1 MVMMKMMKMNLQW
14 LFLPLICLFSLV
26 VKAEAS
32 SLHENQTDQTEVI
45 QAKVKYFDLQDVR
58 LLDSPF
64 KNAMDL
70 NAAWMLEMDLDR
82 LLSNFLTNAGLKP
95 KAEPYGSWE
104 AMGIAGH
111 TLGHYLGA
119 VSQQYASTG
128 DLRFK
133 VKVDYIVNILD
144 SCQKNF
150 VNGFIGGMPGG
161 DKVFK
166 EVKSGIIRSAG
177 FDLNGIWV
185 PWYNEHKTM
194 MGLNDA
200 YLLTGNS
207 KALSVLVKLS
217 DYLIDAIAPLSDE
230 QMQQMLN
237 CEFGGMN
244 EAFAQ
249 VYALTGDKKYLD
261 ASYRFYHKRI
271 MDKLAEGVDVL
282 PGLHSNTQI
291 PKIIGSAL
299 QYELTGNDRDRKIA
313 DYFWYTMVHNH
324 SYANGGNS
332 SGEYLSTAGKL
343 NDRLTH
349 STCETCNTYNMLK
362 LSQYLFEWT
371 ANAEYAD
378 YYEKALY
385 NHILSSQH
393 PQTGMTCYFVPLAMG
408 TQKEFCDKFNSFTCC
423 MGSGFE
429 NHSKYGRAI
438 YAYGTDDASLYLNLY
453 IPSVLDWKSK
463 KTQIRMETAYPENG
477 KVTLTINSDSPVP
490 YTINVRY
497 PAWATNGMA
506 LKVNGLHQKIAA
518 MPGSFAGIKRTWK
531 NGDKIEI
538 IIPMSLHTEAI
549 PDNVDR
555 RALLYGPVLL
565 AGALGTKHRETG
577 DIPAFISS
585 DKQIVKYIRSVKNK
599 PLTFKSHSLGVP
611 DDVTFIPFYNTYDQ
625 YYSVYWDVY
634 SPAEWAK
641 NQDKRQAEMQ
651 RLAKLNSRTLDYIV
665 LGEMQPERD
674 HNLRSENSR
683 NGDFRNRKY
692 RFAYENGMFD
702 FDMKVGSSDPV
713 QLLMTYWGGD
723 SGKSTFELVINDTYV
738 VPVTISGDPESFVEA
753 VVDLP
758 QELTR
763 DKEKIKVKFR
773 GVGRNRV
780 SNLYNC
786 RLMKR
791 P

>member
-1 MVMMKMMKMNLQW
+1 MRINLRW
-14 LFLPLICLFSLV
+14 LIFPLICLSFWE
-26 VKAEAS
+26 VKAQTAS
-32 SLHENQTDQTEVI
+32 LKKCQTAGMEVVN
-45 QAKVKYFDLQDVR
+45 AKVKYFNLQDVR

-70 NAAWMLEMDLDR
+70 NAAWMLEMDVDR
-82 LLSNFLTNAGLKP
+82 LLSNFLLNAGLKP
-95 KAEPYGSWE
+95 KVEPYGSWE
-104 AMGIAGH
+104 SMGVAGH

-119 VSQQYASTG
+119 ASQQYASTG
-128 DLRFK
+128 DVRFK
-133 VKVDYIVNILD
+133 DKVDYIVNVLD

-194 MGLNDA
+194 MGLSDA
-200 YLLTGNS
+200 YLLTGNA

-217 DYLIDAIAPLSDE
+217 GYLLDAITPLNDQ
-230 QMQQMLN
+230 QMQQMMN

-249 VYALTGDKKYLD
+249 VYALTGEKKYLD
-261 ASYRFYHKRI
+261 ASYLFYHRRI
-271 MDKLAEGVDVL
+271 MDKLAEGIDVL

-313 DYFWYTMVHNH
+313 DFFWHTMVHNH

-362 LSQYLFEWT
+362 LSKHLFEWT
-371 ANAEYAD
+371 SNTEYVD
-378 YYEKALY
+378 YYERALY

-393 PQTGMTCYFVPLAMG
+393 PKTGMTCYFVPLAMG

-429 NHSKYGRAI
+429 NHSKYGGAI
-438 YAYGTDDASLYLNLY
+438 YAYGKDDASLFLNLY
-453 IPSVLDWKSK
+453 IPSVLEWKSK
-463 KTQIRMETAYPENG
+463 KTQIKMETAYPENG
-477 KVTLTINSDSPVP
+477 KVTLTINSDYPVS

-497 PAWATNGMA
+497 PKWASKGMK
-506 LKVNGLHQKIAA
+506 LKVNGVPQKITAL
-518 MPGSFAGIKRTWK
+518 PGSFVSVKRIWK
-531 NGDKIEI
+531 NGDKMEI
-538 IIPMSLHTEAI
+538 NMPMSLYTEVI
-549 PDNVDR
+549 QDNADR

-565 AGALGTKHRETG
+565 AGALGTEHRETG
-577 DIPAFISS
+577 DIPAFVSV
-585 DKQIVKYIRSVKNK
+585 DKQIVKYIKQVKNL
-599 PLTFKSHSLGVP
+599 PLTFISHSLGVP
-611 DDVTFIPFYNTYDQ
+611 GDVPFIPFYQTYDQ

-634 SPAEWAK
+634 SPAGWAK
-641 NQDKRQAEMQ
+641 IQDIRKAEVQ
-651 RLAKLNSRTLDYIV
+651 RLAKFNARTLDYII

-674 HNLRSENSR
+674 HQLQSENSR
-683 NGDFRNRKY
+683 VGDYRNRKY
-692 RFAYENGMFD
+692 RYAYENGMFD
-702 FDMKVGSSDPV
+702 FDMKAGSHKPL

-723 SGKSTFELVINDTYV
+723 SGKSIFELVINDMYV
-738 VPVTISGDPESFVEA
+738 VPVKISGDPENFVEV

-758 QELTR
+758 LELTQ
-763 DKEKIKVKFR
+763 DKDKIKVKFR
-773 GVGRNRV
+773 GVGSNRV

-786 RLMKR
+786 RLMIKE
-791 P
+791 